1 MPVWSAR
8 LKIIASQIKTSA
20 KYACHNIAVEL
31 KRVFRVLAVASG
43 LGDKF

>member
-8 LKIIASQIKTSA
+8 VKIIASQIKTSA
-20 KYACHNIAVEL
+20 KYACHNAVEL